1 MFADKG
7 KYIKNVLRYK
17 IPLSIEG
24 KVPTF
29 LRIENY
35 IDREELLWLND

>member
-7 KYIKNVLRYK
+7 KYIKNVPRYK

-24 KVPTF
+24 KAPTF
-29 LRIENY
+29 LTIENY
-35 IDREELLWLND
+35 IDMEELLWLND